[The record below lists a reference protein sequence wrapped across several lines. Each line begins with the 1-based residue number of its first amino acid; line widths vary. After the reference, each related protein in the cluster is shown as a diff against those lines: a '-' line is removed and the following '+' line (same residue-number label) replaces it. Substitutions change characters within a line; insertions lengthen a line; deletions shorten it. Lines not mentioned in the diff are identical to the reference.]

1 MIGVELPE
9 FDCTGGIAKLAF
21 RSIEDCDSDL
31 KINMYNNIVL
41 AGGTTLMKRFP
52 ERFDNEIRNLA
63 RGEAKTDINVTA
75 ALHRKYAAWVG
86 GSILASFSTFG
97 DMTIK
102 LSEY

>member
-1 MIGVELPE
+1 
-9 FDCTGGIAKLAF
+9 
-21 RSIEDCDSDL
+21 
-31 KINMYNNIVL
+31 
-41 AGGTTLMKRFP
+41 MKRFP

-86 GSILASFSTFG
+86 GSMLASFSTFG

-102 LSEY
+102 LSEYQETQPETEKSTCILKKTIY